1 MLEGLSAAGFRLTAS
16 RTVTEPELERA
27 GRREAPD
34 RPNRFFFE
42 KITGECVAE
51 VLVCYEPV
59 VRLGGSVR
67 PGGSGNAGTADGFES
82 GVEKEDGDA
91 EERFAVRLVRT
102 SVLSPAE
109 GGGLKV
115 VTPEEAFFTP
125 DFVVRVSVRR
135 GASNEK
141 NEEND
146 KSEESVKSG
155 APGVVGEAGNG
166 GRSQRSS
173 RSRWFV
179 ADAKYSGR
187 SKTVLERTMDTA
199 CKYLLAM
206 SPIRPED
213 TLEGVWLFYAWEEAR
228 GAFAGNSLRTHV
240 PEGLPNAPDVHYECA
255 GLGDGDSGFV
265 RAVLAACEEMA
276 KDVV

>member
-1 MLEGLSAAGFRLTAS
+1 M
-16 RTVTEPELERA
+16 
-27 GRREAPD
+27 
-34 RPNRFFFE
+34 
-42 KITGECVAE
+42 
-51 VLVCYEPV
+51 
-59 VRLGGSVR
+59 
-67 PGGSGNAGTADGFES
+67 
-82 GVEKEDGDA
+82 
-91 EERFAVRLVRT
+91 
-102 SVLSPAE
+102 
-109 GGGLKV
+109 
-115 VTPEEAFFTP
+115 
-125 DFVVRVSVRR
+125 
-135 GASNEK
+135 
-141 NEEND
+141 
-146 KSEESVKSG
+146 
-155 APGVVGEAGNG
+155 
-166 GRSQRSS
+166 
-173 RSRWFV
+173 

-276 KDVV
+276 KGVV